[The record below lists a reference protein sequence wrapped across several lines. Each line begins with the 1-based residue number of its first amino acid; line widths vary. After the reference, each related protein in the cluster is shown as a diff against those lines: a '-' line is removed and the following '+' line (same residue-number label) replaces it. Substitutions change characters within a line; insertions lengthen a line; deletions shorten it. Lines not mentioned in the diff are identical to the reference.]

1 MKNIEFDNKGI
12 TLIALAIT
20 IIVLLL
26 LAGVTIASVTG
37 ENGIL
42 YKSEEARFKTIMS
55 DYSEQLEL
63 YKQSKEME
71 SANFL
76 EDTLN
81 ASENSLEYN
90 TKNNTSENS
99 IRDIINNI
107 KNKYINKIE
116 VIKGKLVY
124 NTQESREI
132 EWAKGLNIDVNPY
145 DIENGELMSSKGN
158 LLLMDSTGTLTIPA
172 NVTKIGY
179 GAFSGLDGLKK
190 IIIPPSVKE
199 IGAYAFCNNKTL
211 ETVIIQGDLTTIGE
225 YAFDGASKLK
235 EINLPDSINSIGFR
249 TFRSTNISEIV
260 VPKNLKILEYET
272 FRSCKKL
279 EKIML
284 QDGITE
290 IKQAALSGCQI
301 NEIKIPSTLKKIG
314 EGAFEECKKL
324 SKIDLSNNSDFVYES
339 GMLMNS
345 KRERI
350 IFISDAVISQ
360 MTTFDIPEGISD
372 FSTDITA
379 YTNLNKIVLPTS
391 LKYVET
397 GTFPRTIND
406 IEVKQGNTNF
416 ISKDG
421 ILYTKDNVLKCC
433 YSKDKI
439 INVPEGITEIS
450 TRGFYQ
456 ATEAE
461 IINLP
466 NSLKKIKEYTF
477 YRGQSNIKEI
487 NIGKNVEYISGLFKA
502 RNYSGTVKID
512 SENPYYMVENNVLYK
527 KENNKKNTLVTVL
540 YEIQNTMQIDSEVK
554 AIGESA
560 FYGQLKMST
569 IEIPYGVTE
578 IGERAFTYCANLKEI
593 RIPQSVTSIGEKCFT
608 DATNNLERIIINNR
622 KDSIP
627 NAPWGAVKGLKVVE
641 WNN

>member
-1 MKNIEFDNKGI
+1 MNKNSKNKGI
-12 TLIALAIT
+12 TLIALVIT

-37 ENGIL
+37 DNGIL
-42 YKSEEARFKTIMS
+42 SKSEEARFKTIMA

-107 KNKYINKIE
+107 ENKYIDKIE

-132 EWAKGLNIDVNPY
+132 GWAKGLNIDVNPY

-360 MTTFDIPEGISD
+360 MTTFDIPEGVTV
-372 FSTDITA
+372 FSTNIRS
-379 YTNLNKIVLPTS
+379 YTKLTKIILPTT
-391 LKYVET
+391 LTAIET
-397 GTFPRTIND
+397 SCFPTTINN
-406 IEVKQGNTNF
+406 IEVKQGNQNF

-421 ILYTKDNVLKCC
+421 LLYTKDNILKCC
-433 YSKDKI
+433 YSKEKI
-439 INVPEGITEIS
+439 INIPEGILEVGQWS
-450 TRGFYQ
+450 FFQ
-456 ATEAE
+456 ATETE
-461 IINLP
+461 TVNLP
-466 NSLKKIKEYTF
+466 ESLKKIDEVAF
-477 YRGQSNIKEI
+477 PESNLKLKQI
-487 NIGKNVEYISGLFKA
+487 NIGKNVNDIAARFK
-502 RNYSGTVKID
+502 NSIYDVKINVD
-512 SENPYYMVENNVLYK
+512 EKNLYYMVKNNVLYK
-527 KENNKKNTLVTVL
+527 KGDSDKYTLVTVL
-540 YEIQNTMQIDSEVK
+540 SKIENTIKIDNDVK
-554 AIGESA
+554 IIGEKA
-560 FYGQLKMST
+560 FYGQTEMLS
-569 IEIPYGVTE
+569 IEIPDGVTE
-578 IGERAFTYCANLKEI
+578 IKEKAFTNCPKLKEI
-593 RIPQSVTSIGEKCFT
+593 KIPQSVTSIGDNCFA
-608 DATNNLERIIINNR
+608 DATNNLESIIINR
-622 KDSIP
+622 KKDSIP

-641 WNN
+641 WNG

>member
-1 MKNIEFDNKGI
+1 MKKVFEHKGI
-12 TLIALAIT
+12 TLIALVIT

-42 YKSEEARFKTIMS
+42 YKSEEARFKTIMA

-71 SANFL
+71 STNFL

-81 ASENSLEYN
+81 ASKNSLEYN

-99 IRDIINNI
+99 IRNIINNI
-107 KNKYINKIE
+107 ENKYIDKIE

-145 DIENGELMSSKGN
+145 DIENGELMSSRGN
-158 LLLMDSTGTLTIPA
+158 LLLMDSTGTLTIPS

-211 ETVIIQGDLTTIGE
+211 ETVVIQGDLTTIGE

-235 EINLPDSINSIGFR
+235 EINLPDSINDIGSRAFR
-249 TFRSTNISEIV
+249 NTNISEVTI
-260 VPKNLKILEYET
+260 PKDLKILMSENFSGCTNLKSVT
-272 FRSCKKL
+272 FQEGNEEINGGVFGGCQFSEIKLPSTIKKIVPGTFSNCVKL
-279 EKIML
+279 EKI
-284 QDGITE
+284 
-290 IKQAALSGCQI
+290 
-301 NEIKIPSTLKKIG
+301 
-314 EGAFEECKKL
+314 
-324 SKIDLSNNSDFVYES
+324 DLTDNDNFIYES
-339 GMLMNS
+339 GILMNS
-345 KRERI
+345 KKENI
-350 IFISDAVISQ
+350 IFISDAVLSQ
-360 MTTFDIPEGISD
+360 TTIFNIPEGISD

-512 SENPYYMVENNVLYK
+512 SENPYYMIENNVLYK
-527 KENNKKNTLVTVL
+527 KENNKKNTLVTAL

-578 IGERAFTYCANLKEI
+578 IGEKAFTYCANLKEI
-593 RIPQSVTSIGEKCFT
+593 RIPQSVTSIGKKCFT
-608 DATNNLERIIINNR
+608 DATNNLERIIINNK

-641 WNN
+641 WNG